1 MTEVRPQLVIC
12 DLDGTLF
19 DTEFAVSQITAE
31 LATQAGYPVS
41 AQRVF
46 RTVAGLGSKEKFR
59 AIAAMSGQVLDEGLL
74 ASLSEQHRT
83 RKAALYDHPD
93 FKLIDGAGDLI
104 KHLLAHQFTLAAATN
119 NTYEGAAQALKRTGL
134 LEAFDGRLYTPQD
147 VGGASKPN
155 PAMILKILEDTGFA
169 RQDSFGLEDSL
180 AGVRAFGAAGVK
192 AFAYLD
198 PRLGPALTRRADEMR
213 AAGQQVEIVPS
224 LERAGFLLSLEK
236 IYARQR
242 AVLSRQPG

>member
-134 LEAFDGRLYTPQD
+134 LEAFEGRRTTGRNCAIAGAGRLFIVTGKNLCPPARGFVTPS
-147 VGGASKPN
+147 GITIKS
-155 PAMILKILEDTGFA
+155 
-169 RQDSFGLEDSL
+169 
-180 AGVRAFGAAGVK
+180 AAI
-192 AFAYLD
+192 A
-198 PRLGPALTRRADEMR
+198 PRTLWTRR
-213 AAGQQVEIVPS
+213 V
-224 LERAGFLLSLEK
+224 
-236 IYARQR
+236 
-242 AVLSRQPG
+242 